1 MMNVFDYIK
10 NYAKVHGISNYN
22 LKSRYITKTDT
33 ATRMQFS
40 GGVAFFYRL
49 IAEGEITDINNLGK
63 KFLEVDTPTDY
74 WDLSPVVEIVHFT
87 VLNLNTRLQIQKVC
101 TDFIFTADNTLDFKL
116 YEGTADAMFANITNL
131 CAQYIYLSPLPTEA
145 ATTTA
150 PKSTS
155 DDEELFVKVRVNQ

>member
-1 MMNVFDYIK
+1 MNVFDYIS
-10 NYAKVHGISNYN
+10 NYAKAHGIGSYN
-22 LKSRYITKTDT
+22 LKSRYITKADT

-49 IAEGEITDINNLGK
+49 FAEGTIADISNLGK
-63 KFLEVDTPTDY
+63 KFLEIDAPTGF
-74 WDLSPVVEIVHFT
+74 WDLSPVVEVVDFG
-87 VLNLNTRLQIQKVC
+87 QIQKVC

-116 YEGTADAMFANITNL
+116 YEGTADAMFSNITNL
-131 CAQYIYLSPLPTEA
+131 CAQYIYLSPLSTEA

>member
-1 MMNVFDYIK
+1 MNVFDYIK
-10 NYAKVHGISNYN
+10 NYAKAHGISNYN

-40 GGVAFFYRL
+40 GGVAFFYHL

-63 KFLEVDTPTDY
+63 KFLEIDTPTDY
-74 WDLSPVVEIVHFT
+74 WDLSPVVEVVDFG
-87 VLNLNTRLQIQKVC
+87 QIQKVC

-131 CAQYIYLSPLPTEA
+131 CAQYIYLSPLPVEA
-145 ATTTA
+145 ATITA
-150 PKSTS
+150 PKSTN
-155 DDEELFVKVRVNQ
+155 DDEELFVKVKVNQ

>member
-1 MMNVFDYIK
+1 MNVFDYIK

-74 WDLSPVVEIVHFT
+74 WDLSPVVEVVDFG
-87 VLNLNTRLQIQKVC
+87 QIQKVC

-116 YEGTADAMFANITNL
+116 YEGTTDAMFANITNL

-150 PKSTS
+150 QKSTS